1 MEFKSL
7 KFLGMAT
14 AIFLGGSQLEANA
27 SLIAFQS
34 FNGNVGYSS
43 DGFGDT
49 SSSGVISASAPAGS
63 TVLGAY
69 LYSVNT
75 YGTSTTPSVT
85 LNATPVVFSPNIGSS
100 TWYNFR
106 SDVTGIVKPIID
118 AGAGG
123 VYNFN
128 LTESSTFS
136 IDGEALVVVYSNPG
150 LPEATVGILDGF
162 SAFAGDSTAINFA
175 NPLNPLAPGFFA
187 EMSLGIGFSC
197 CNQKSTVMV
206 NGTTITENAGNM
218 DDGLVVSNGSLITVG
233 GFDDPFSP
241 LNPSYAD
248 DHERYNLVP
257 YINAGDMSINI
268 FTENPSFD
276 DNIFLATF
284 FVSGT
289 AGFNEPP
296 PTTGPVVPE
305 PSSMLLLGAGIMGGV
320 AFRKRL
326 AGLFKK

>member
-1 MEFKSL
+1 
-7 KFLGMAT
+7 
-14 AIFLGGSQLEANA
+14 
-27 SLIAFQS
+27 
-34 FNGNVGYSS
+34 
-43 DGFGDT
+43 
-49 SSSGVISASAPAGS
+49 
-63 TVLGAY
+63 
-69 LYSVNT
+69 
-75 YGTSTTPSVT
+75 
-85 LNATPVVFSPNIGSS
+85 
-100 TWYNFR
+100 
-106 SDVTGIVKPIID
+106 
-118 AGAGG
+118 
-123 VYNFN
+123 
-128 LTESSTFS
+128 
-136 IDGEALVVVYSNPG
+136 
-150 LPEATVGILDGF
+150 
-162 SAFAGDSTAINFA
+162 
-175 NPLNPLAPGFFA
+175 
-187 EMSLGIGFSC
+187 MSLGIGFSC

-276 DNIFLATF
+276 DNIFLANF
-284 FVSGT
+284 YVSGI
-289 AGFNEPP
+289 AGINEPP
-296 PTTGPVVPE
+296 PPTGPAIPE